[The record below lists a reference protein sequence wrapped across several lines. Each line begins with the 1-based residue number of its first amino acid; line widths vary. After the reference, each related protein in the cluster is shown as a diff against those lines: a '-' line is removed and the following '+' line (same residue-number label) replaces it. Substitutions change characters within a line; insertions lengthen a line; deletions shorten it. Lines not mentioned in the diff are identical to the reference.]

1 MSHLTPVPDDA
12 SAAARV
18 AAYLTQIEALV
29 EATRKELHHLTASAS
44 TGQSL
49 TVSIREAAE
58 LIGIG
63 RTKVYNLMDEGVL
76 PSRKVGKRRIILRA
90 DVLKYLAA
98 A

>member
-18 AAYLTQIEALV
+18 AAYLAQIEALV
-29 EATRKELHHLTASAS
+29 EATRKELHHLAASAS
-44 TGQSL
+44 TGHSL
-49 TVSIREAAE
+49 TVSIKEAAE

-63 RTKVYNLMDEGVL
+63 RTKVYDLMDEGVL